1 MFLWHGSKMKKKC
14 VQLCLIACCANMH
27 VKKIVGPAC
36 RFLLPTYR
44 LFSSYGIHV
53 YLILSNKG
61 CFSVVKVYFQKILF
75 NVREEGDVS
84 DFFVIENK
92 ANSNTLKQKQK
103 RSSLE
108 RELIFLF
115 EFFLFLVSNGCKS
128 WMFLRRR
135 LQVIQSN
142 RSLWILRYIK
152 DKK

>member
-1 MFLWHGSKMKKKC
+1 M
-14 VQLCLIACCANMH
+14 
-27 VKKIVGPAC
+27 
-36 RFLLPTYR
+36 
-44 LFSSYGIHV
+44 